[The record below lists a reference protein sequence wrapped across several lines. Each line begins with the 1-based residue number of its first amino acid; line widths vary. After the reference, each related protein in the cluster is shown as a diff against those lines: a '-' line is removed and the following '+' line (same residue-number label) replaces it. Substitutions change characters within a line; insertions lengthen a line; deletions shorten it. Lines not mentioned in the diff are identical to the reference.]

1 MTFPVPSPY
10 RGYSPVDWD
19 TRSLQLAIDALN
31 LLKTTVDGNGS
42 SISTINGQI
51 STINTALGK
60 ITNLP
65 YGVAGVTGGF
75 QNVYGGGNG
84 VYPTLASVSQSN
96 GTSFTSNGIQ
106 VPAAGQYLIVASA
119 YFSGAG
125 TMQCQ
130 QFIARNTT
138 TAPPPAAN
146 RLNGGVQIWKG
157 DGNDYVSNAATIR
170 TLAANDIVR
179 LFLLANCSSWGSTG
193 IDGTSIAVR
202 CLSLS

>member
-1 MTFPVPSPY
+1 VTFPVPGPY
-10 RGYSPVDWD
+10 RGYSPIDFD
-19 TRSLQLAIDALN
+19 TVALKLAIDALN
-31 LLKTTVDGNGS
+31 ALKTSVDANAS
-42 SISTINGQI
+42 AVATLNSQVATLNSQI
-51 STINTALGK
+51 SKVI
-60 ITNLP
+60 NLP
-65 YGVAGVTGGF
+65 YGVAGVTAGF
-75 QNVYGGGNG
+75 QSVFNGGNG

-106 VPAAGQYLIVASA
+106 VPAAGIYLIVASA

-138 TAPPPAAN
+138 TTPPPAAN

-157 DGNDYVSNAATIR
+157 DGNDYTSNATTIR

-179 LFLLANCSSWGSTG
+179 LYLNANCSSWGSTG

-202 CLSLS
+202 CLTLS